1 MKRLFFSL
9 FLALLLLPGGFCG
22 AAAEELLLAVS
33 TAPLKIG
40 DIYKADKMRD
50 PFAPLVGAGEG
61 AAGTGAVGISAAPTP
76 TPEAAAEGFNIHN
89 LILKGILQGSGGK
102 YALFL
107 DPNLGVSYMLKSSKL
122 YDWKSNPVKGI
133 LGKIEGKT
141 VLLMTPDKDIQWFKL
156 GPDTKEDAS

>member
-1 MKRLFFSL
+1 MKRLFFPL
-9 FLALLLLPGGFCG
+9 FLAWLLRPGGFCG
-22 AAAEELLLAVS
+22 AAAAEELLLAVS
-33 TAPLKIG
+33 TAPLKIA

-50 PFAPLVGAGEG
+50 PFAPLVG

-141 VLLMTPDKDIQWFKL
+141 GLLMTPAKYLQLF
-156 GPDTKEDAS
+156 